1 MATKKYSEYLQVNPS
16 FESVVDIAADS
27 RNKNLW
33 REYIVGDDMEKL
45 MDFLCQTLGYET
57 PDARRSLWVHGSYG
71 TGKSYAA
78 ILVKHLLE
86 EKKDTIDTFLQ
97 NNQRLSKY
105 RNRFLNCRKNGDYLV
120 SSGKPV
126 ARVFVPVTSCWLKRS
141 LPFVMRLC
149 RNLATAPIW
158 VQPRFRTE

>member
-71 TGKSYAA
+71 RSEERRVGK
-78 ILVKHLLE
+78 E
-86 EKKDTIDTFLQ
+86 
-97 NNQRLSKY
+97 
-105 RNRFLNCRKNGDYLV
+105 CRSRWSPYH
-120 SSGKPV
+120 
-126 ARVFVPVTSCWLKRS
+126 
-141 LPFVMRLC
+141 
-149 RNLATAPIW
+149 
-158 VQPRFRTE
+158 

>member
-1 MATKKYSEYLQVNPS
+1 MAMKKYNEYLQVNPS

-78 ILVKHLLE
+78 IFVKHLLE
-86 EKKDTIDTFLQ
+86 EMCIRDRHIQSQFHFHTLGM
-97 NNQRLSKY
+97 
-105 RNRFLNCRKNGDYLV
+105 NRLV
-120 SSGKPV
+120 SLIG
-126 ARVFVPVTSCWLKRS
+126 
-141 LPFVMRLC
+141 
-149 RNLATAPIW
+149 RNYM
-158 VQPRFRTE
+158 